1 MSAMA
6 LLVPTIPP
14 SLPCCSRRSHTTLLV
29 LDTSKP
35 CGFFIPCPLFL
46 ITCPSLMRPETRW
59 ATHLLTL
66 GGTVSSMKG
75 ESRGPSPTL
84 SVDPCILGRTGDLR
98 AQALPWTSPSCPRGM
113 AHQRVG
119 RCRRLGDISV
129 AQVAEHCD
137 EEAHGEQEGSGEGV
151 GPRPVWETK
160 EAREGS
166 VRLGSAR
173 ARLGAAPHVDA
184 ANPL

>member
-1 MSAMA
+1 MLGLHSHVVVPGCPLRQGMSAMA

-75 ESRGPSPTL
+75 ESRPISHFVCGSLHFGENWGPQSPGPPLDL
-84 SVDPCILGRTGDLR
+84 SLLPQGDGSPESWEV
-98 AQALPWTSPSCPRGM
+98 QAAW
-113 AHQRVG
+113 
-119 RCRRLGDISV
+119 
-129 AQVAEHCD
+129 
-137 EEAHGEQEGSGEGV
+137 
-151 GPRPVWETK
+151 
-160 EAREGS
+160 
-166 VRLGSAR
+166 
-173 ARLGAAPHVDA
+173 
-184 ANPL
+184 